1 MNAQSV
7 KLMPTTYLLTSVVA
21 IVALHVLLP
30 VAKVVPTPW
39 NLLGILPLVV
49 GVVINLVADRAFHA
63 AQTTVRPFE
72 KSSALVTSGVFRVS
86 RNPMYLGFV
95 LLLIGLAVLLR
106 SLTPYV
112 VVVAF
117 AALLDRQF
125 VAVEE
130 RMLAEQFGADWQRY
144 RQRTRRWL

>member
-1 MNAQSV
+1 MSV
-7 KLMPTTYLLTSVVA
+7 IA

>member
-1 MNAQSV
+1 MNTNGG
-7 KLMPTTYLLTSVVA
+7 KLMPTTYLLMSVVA

-72 KSSALVTSGVFRVS
+72 KSSALVTSGLFRGS

>member
-1 MNAQSV
+1 MNTNGG
-7 KLMPTTYLLTSVVA
+7 KLMPTTYLLMSVVA

-106 SLTPYV
+106 SLTPYL

-130 RMLAEQFGADWQRY
+130 QMLAEQFGADWQRY
-144 RQRTRRWL
+144 RLRTRRWL

>member
-1 MNAQSV
+1 MSTNGV
-7 KLMPTTYLLTSVVA
+7 KLMPTTYLLMSVVA
-21 IVALHVLLP
+21 IVALHLLLP

-106 SLTPYV
+106 SLTPYL

-117 AALLDRQF
+117 AALLERQF
-125 VAVEE
+125 VAAEE

>member
-1 MNAQSV
+1 MNTNRV
-7 KLMPTTYLLTSVVA
+7 RLMPTTYLLMSVVA
-21 IVALHVLLP
+21 IVALHLLLP

-39 NLLGILPLVV
+39 NLVGILPLIV
-49 GVVINLVADRAFHA
+49 GVVINLVADRGFRA

-95 LLLIGLAVLLR
+95 LLLIGLALLLR
-106 SLTPYV
+106 SLTPYL

-117 AALLDRQF
+117 AALLERQF

>member
-1 MNAQSV
+1 MNANRV
-7 KLMPTTYLLTSVVA
+7 KLMPTTYLLMSVIA

-106 SLTPYV
+106 SLTPYL

-130 RMLAEQFGADWQRY
+130 QMLAEQFGADWQRY
-144 RQRTRRWL
+144 RLRTRRWL